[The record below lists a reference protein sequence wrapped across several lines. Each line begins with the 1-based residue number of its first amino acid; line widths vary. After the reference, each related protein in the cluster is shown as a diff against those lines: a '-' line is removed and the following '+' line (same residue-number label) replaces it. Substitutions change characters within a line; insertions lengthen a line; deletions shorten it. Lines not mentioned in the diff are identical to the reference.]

1 MRDDQERPVMDPVV
15 HTGAAHEPIAIV
27 GMACRLPGPAVDLE
41 SYWDL
46 LRNGASAITEV
57 PGDRWNVDALYDP
70 DPATPRRMYA
80 RHGGFVRNLDQFD
93 PAFFEI
99 SPREAQTLDPQQR
112 LLLEV
117 AWEALEHAGL
127 SASGLRGSNTGVFVG
142 IVGGT
147 EYSDR
152 LKQNRAIDADLYA
165 GTGSAPSIAAG
176 RVAYCFGFHGPAL
189 AVDTACSSSLLSVH
203 LAMQSLRRGECRLAL
218 AGGVNAILSPLTTMV
233 LCRGRMLSAR
243 GRCATFDAEADG
255 YVRGEGCGMVVLK
268 TLSHAIEDDD
278 RILGVLRGSAVNQ
291 DGRSSGLTA
300 PNGVAQEALLRAA
313 LADAGVSS
321 DDVSYIEAHGTGT
334 RLGDPIEIRALQ
346 AVFGQRAASNP
357 LRVGSVKTNIGHLEA
372 AAGVA
377 ALIKV
382 LASLEH
388 EVIPAHLNFRKPN
401 PAIDWSAAP
410 VEVVVEAMPWAH
422 GDRRR
427 IAGVS
432 AFAFSGTNVHLL
444 VEEPPRPEPRE
455 ASTRPGHLVTLS
467 ARTESSLRSQAERL
481 AAWLDAHPLPL
492 EDVAYTMNAGRARLE
507 HRAAFVATSI
517 ADARKRLAALA
528 RDGAGAAGT
537 ETGVIGSER
546 PRVAFLYTGQGSQMP
561 GMGRE
566 LFHSQPVFQSAV
578 EECDAVFDP
587 IEGARLCD
595 WLYGDIAEHG
605 SDLQRIGLAQPA
617 LFATEYALTQ
627 LWRSWGIR
635 PEAVAGHSIG
645 EITAAC
651 VAGALS
657 LKDAASLVAGGGRL
671 LPSLPANGGMRAVR
685 GDLAQVSS
693 LLADGALSVW
703 ISNLNAPDETV
714 VAGLHDDIVRFDER
728 CRAAGLATSPLN
740 AVHAFHTPLMTPMVD
755 QLRPTADA
763 MTPRPPSIPL
773 ISTLTGHALPA
784 GALMDTD
791 YWYRQMLSPVA
802 FSGAI
807 QELAS
812 AGYDTFIEIG
822 PQPLLT
828 LLGRR
833 SVASK
838 ACVWLGS
845 LRRGRSDWLQMQGTL
860 AALFARGVEFD
871 ARALAAPD
879 RPRRVALPGYPFE
892 RRRWWIDAYEDAELR
907 DALGT
912 PAASSTVVVHS
923 ALSGERLRQQ
933 TVDPNRD
940 VVASDHRAF
949 GNPLYPAAGFLAQ
962 IVATAEARPDAV
974 VEIRDVTVHRPL
986 VFQNSA
992 PRVLQTVLQDA
1003 DARMSASVFSARGG
1017 ADGDPGEWT
1026 LHVSA
1031 DVAFADDVSAHEAV
1045 VAVPGE
1051 PTPDEVA
1058 GLYGDLASR
1067 GLVYGASY
1075 QLVDAVHSEAG
1086 QSVAHLC
1093 APAVADGDTRL
1104 ALRIDSALQVLSGAQ
1119 QTVSH
1124 SPADRLCIPV
1134 SIARLSIDL
1143 RAAAMPCRAVA
1154 RSRIDAMGDA
1164 SETMTGDVWCFDD
1177 SGRLIMALEGCVS
1190 RRTSAEALRRLA
1202 PDDTETWLHEIAW
1215 RSASETTREAVHRD
1229 WLVVGNPRGVG
1240 SALAARLDADAAVV
1254 ASSVE
1259 HTRVVDP
1266 SDAATAIAARAGDR
1280 GRRGLVDLR
1289 GLDVGTGAP
1298 DDAAET
1304 AVDQLLIV
1312 AQEILRQPA
1321 GTAFELVVVTRAA
1334 TGWGDAPVGLTGAA
1348 LASFSRVLAQ
1358 EHPDLLVRT
1367 VDFDAD
1373 ASDEAIVAAL
1383 TDELTH
1389 VSHEPDLA
1397 IRGAKRWAPR
1407 LTRASRR
1414 LAATR
1419 PNGPAIGQRE
1429 VQSDVPRPD
1438 GSYLITGG
1446 LGGVGLTLADDLA
1459 ARGARHLIL
1468 MSRSAPSPHAADVI
1482 ARLESAGVSVRVEAA
1497 DVTNAGDVERVLS
1510 AIPADRPL
1518 RGVVHAAGV
1527 LDDGLVRQ
1535 MTPERVSRVFA
1546 PKVRGAWV
1554 LHTLTRPSP
1563 LDFFVLC
1570 SSVSAVFGS
1579 PGQSNYAAANAWLDA
1594 LARMRAAEGLP
1605 ALSVNWGA
1613 WSDVGMAARL
1623 SDGQRDRWAAQ
1634 GFALIP
1640 PALAGNALWRAL
1652 KDRRTQAIVQPVDW
1666 TMFGRALGSRPI
1678 PPLLSELVHQTP
1690 AHDRSATT
1698 SADNGRLM
1706 LADTPADERADRLR
1720 AHIRSQIA
1728 QVLGLDSDTVVGD
1741 DQPLTELGIDS
1752 LMAVELSNRLNAS
1765 LGQSLAPTFAFE
1777 FPTVSGITVHLL
1789 DAMTH
1794 SGDETPAIPAA
1805 GAAIVDEVSSLDAAA
1820 VDDLLDRLEDSG
1832 TPSTR

>member
-1 MRDDQERPVMDPVV
+1 MRDPFV
-15 HTGAAHEPIAIV
+15 HVRAAHEPIAII

-57 PGDRWNVDALYDP
+57 PADRWNVDALYDP

-127 SASGLRGSNTGVFVG
+127 SASGLRGSDTGVFVG

-243 GRCATFDAEADG
+243 GQCATFDAAADG

-268 TLSHAIEDDD
+268 TLAHALEDGD

-313 LADAGVSS
+313 LADADVSP

-346 AVFGQRAASNP
+346 AVFGQRAASDP

-388 EVIPAHLNFRKPN
+388 ELIPAHLNFRTPN
-401 PAIDWSAAP
+401 PAVDWSAAP
-410 VEVVVEAMPWAH
+410 VEVAVEAMPWAH
-422 GDRRR
+422 GARWRL
-427 IAGVS
+427 AGVS

-444 VEEPPRPEPRE
+444 VEEPPLPEPRST
-455 ASTRPGHLVTLS
+455 STRPGHLVTLS
-467 ARTESSLRSQAERL
+467 ARTESALRSQAERL
-481 AAWLDAHPLPL
+481 DAWLDAHPLPL

-517 ADARKRLAALA
+517 ADARKRLTALA
-528 RDGAGAAGT
+528 RDGAAAAGT
-537 ETGVIGSER
+537 ETGMIGNER

-566 LFHSQPVFQSAV
+566 LFHSQPVFRAAID
-578 EECDAVFDP
+578 ECDAVFDP
-587 IEGARLCD
+587 IEGARVCD
-595 WLYGDIAEHG
+595 WLYGDIADRG
-605 SDLQRIGLAQPA
+605 SDIQRIGLAQPA
-617 LFATEYALTQ
+617 LFAIEYAVTQ
-627 LWRSWGIR
+627 LWRSWGIQ

-685 GDLAQVSS
+685 GNMAQVSS
-693 LLADGALSVW
+693 LLADGDLSVW
-703 ISNLNAPDETV
+703 ISNLNAPDEVV
-714 VAGLHDDIVRFDER
+714 VAGLQDDIVRFDER

-755 QLRPTADA
+755 QLRATADA
-763 MTPRPPSIPL
+763 MTPRPPSVSL
-773 ISTLTGHALPA
+773 ISTLTGRALPA

-807 QELAS
+807 QELAR
-812 AGYDTFIEIG
+812 AGYDTFVEIG

-833 SVASK
+833 SVPSK

-860 AALFARGVEFD
+860 AALFARGVDFD

-879 RPRRVALPGYPFE
+879 HPRRVALPGYPFE
-892 RRRWWIDAYEDAELR
+892 RRRWWIDAYQDPESQDMSGSP
-907 DALGT
+907 DM
-912 PAASSTVVVHS
+912 SSTTVVRS

-933 TVDPNRD
+933 IVDPSRD
-940 VVASDHRAF
+940 VVASGQRAF
-949 GNPLYPAAGFLAQ
+949 DIPVYPAAGFLAQ
-962 IVATAEARPDAV
+962 IVATTEGRSDAAI
-974 VEIRDVTVHRPL
+974 EIRGFTVHQPL
-986 VFQNSA
+986 VFSNPA

-1003 DARMSASVFSARGG
+1003 DARMSGVVFSAAGG
-1017 ADGDPGEWT
+1017 ADVDCLEWIR
-1026 LHVSA
+1026 HVSA
-1031 DVAFADDVSAHEAV
+1031 DVALVEDVSAHETV
-1045 VAVPGE
+1045 VTASGE

-1058 GLYGDLASR
+1058 GLYDGLASQ
-1067 GLVYGASY
+1067 GLIHGASH
-1075 QLVDAVHSEAG
+1075 QLVEAIRSEAG
-1086 QSVAHLC
+1086 QSVARLR
-1093 APAVADGDTRL
+1093 APAIADRDIRL
-1104 ALRIDSALQVLSGAQ
+1104 ALRVDSALQVLSGAL
-1119 QTVSH
+1119 QTVV
-1124 SPADRLCIPV
+1124 DGRTDTVWLPV
-1134 SIARLSIDL
+1134 SIARLSIDP
-1143 RAAAMPCRAVA
+1143 RAATVPCRAVA
-1154 RSRIDAMGDA
+1154 RSRMDAASDA
-1164 SETMTGDVWCFDD
+1164 SETTTGDVWCFDD
-1177 SGRLIMALEGCVS
+1177 NGRLIMALEGCTF
-1190 RRTSAEALRRLA
+1190 RRTSAEVLRRLA
-1202 PDDTETWLHEIAW
+1202 PDETETWLHAIAW
-1215 RSASETTREAVHRD
+1215 RPAPDTPSERVHRD

-1240 SALAARLDADAAVV
+1240 AALAERLDAAAAAARSVEHARVIDALDVAALAA
-1254 ASSVE
+1254 
-1259 HTRVVDP
+1259 H
-1266 SDAATAIAARAGDR
+1266 AGHG
-1280 GRRGLVDLR
+1280 GRRGLLDLR
-1289 GLDVGTGAP
+1289 GLDVGTGTP
-1298 DDAAET
+1298 DETAET
-1304 AVDQLLIV
+1304 AVDHLLAI
-1312 AQEILRQPA
+1312 AQEIARQPA
-1321 GTAFELVVVTRAA
+1321 GAALELVVVTRGA
-1334 TGWGDAPVGLTGAA
+1334 TGSMDSPAGLDGAA
-1348 LASFSRVLAQ
+1348 IAGFSRVLAQ
-1358 EHPDLLVRT
+1358 EHPDLSVRT
-1367 VDFDAD
+1367 VDVAAD
-1373 ASDEAIVAAL
+1373 ANDDAMVAAL
-1383 TDELTH
+1383 ADELTH
-1389 VSHEPDLA
+1389 VTHEPEVA
-1397 IRGAKRWAPR
+1397 IRGAKRWVPR
-1407 LTRASRR
+1407 LTRGSRR
-1414 LAATR
+1414 PASTG
-1419 PNGPAIGQRE
+1419 PNELRAPTTGRRGVERE
-1429 VQSDVPRPD
+1429 APRPD

-1468 MSRSAPSPHAADVI
+1468 MSRSAPSPHAAGVI
-1482 ARLESAGVSVRVEAA
+1482 AQLENAGVSVRVEAA

-1518 RGVVHAAGV
+1518 CGVVHAAGV

-1535 MTPERVSRVFA
+1535 MTPERVNRVFA

-1554 LHTLTRPSP
+1554 LHTLTRSIP

-1579 PGQSNYAAANAWLDA
+1579 PGQSNYAAANAWMDA
-1594 LARMRAAEGLP
+1594 LARMRVAQGLP

-1613 WSDVGMAARL
+1613 WREVGMAARL

-1640 PALAGNALWRAL
+1640 PAMAGNALWRAL
-1652 KDRRTQAIVQPVDW
+1652 RARSAQAIVQPVDW
-1666 TMFGRALGSRPI
+1666 AMFGRALGHRPI
-1678 PPLLSELVHQTP
+1678 PPLLSELVHETV
-1690 AHDRSATT
+1690 DRARSDKA
-1698 SADNGRLM
+1698 SPDEARLR
-1706 LADTPADERADRLR
+1706 LADTPAGERADRLR
-1720 AHIRSQIA
+1720 AHIRTQIA
-1728 QVLGLDSDTVVGD
+1728 QVLGLDSDAAVGD

-1765 LGQSLAPTFAFE
+1765 LGTALAPTFAFE
-1777 FPTVSGITVHLL
+1777 FPTVSGITTHLL
-1789 DAMTH
+1789 DAMAGSDTASH
-1794 SGDETPAIPAA
+1794 SPSSVD
-1805 GAAIVDEVSSLDAAA
+1805 AIVDEVSSLDAEA
-1820 VDDLLDRLEDSG
+1820 VDDLLGRLEDSG
-1832 TPSTR
+1832 TASTR